1 MEVVYYSNAQ
11 CSVCHHLKPK
21 LQAALAAG
29 FPTVIWTEIDVTA
42 SPEKA
47 AQASVFTVPVVQLV
61 VDGREHRRFVRTFSV
76 HEVTDQLQ
84 RIVDLNQL

>member
-21 LQAALAAG
+21 LREAVKAG
-29 FPTVIWTEIDVTA
+29 FPDVIWTEIDVTA
-42 SPEKA
+42 SPERA
-47 AQASVFTVPVVQLV
+47 AQASVFTVPVVQLLV
-61 VDGREHRRFVRTFSV
+61 EQREHRRFVRTFSV

-84 RIVDLNQL
+84 RIVDLSQL